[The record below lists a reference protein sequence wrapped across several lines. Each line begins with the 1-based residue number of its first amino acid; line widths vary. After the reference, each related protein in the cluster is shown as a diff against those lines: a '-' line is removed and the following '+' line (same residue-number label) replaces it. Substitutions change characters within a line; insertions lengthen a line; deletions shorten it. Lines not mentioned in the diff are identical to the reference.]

1 MTNNENQ
8 TIKSASRKSE
18 QVANPFKKHS
28 NGLAFKTNAGFQ
40 WRTLLRVLLL
50 FITLAA
56 AAFFLVNQWFLFLAL
71 LSPVI
76 FYQLV
81 ELIRFQNKTRKELDE
96 FVEAI
101 HYRDF
106 SRYFDVKHAP
116 VDLQPLRKGFNEINT
131 TFKVISKEKETQYQ
145 YLQKILELIDTGILS
160 YEVESGEV
168 VWMNE
173 SLKKMLQVPYL
184 KTISSF
190 EKRDRILFEEVFN
203 LQPGESKIGTVHLE
217 KSFFKVLLSATAF
230 QTEGKK
236 YKLIAFQNVN
246 EALDETESKAWQKLL
261 SVMTHEIM
269 NSVAPISSLADTLKN
284 RLQKSVELPD
294 DSAAV
299 EDLEIGIET
308 IKRRS
313 EGLLKFA
320 QTYRNLNKITRL
332 SLKKLYVRELFANL
346 HQLMQPTLEQKNI
359 DLEIIL
365 RETDLAFEA
374 DPSLME
380 QVLINLIVNA
390 IEAVK
395 EQEHPRIILSAETA
409 GKKVILKVADN
420 GVGMPEELIDKIFI
434 PFFSTKKSGSGIGL
448 SLCKQIVMLH
458 KGNIQVQSIEG
469 KGSVFSIQFP

>member
-1 MTNNENQ
+1 MF
-8 TIKSASRKSE
+8 
-18 QVANPFKKHS
+18 FK
-28 NGLAFKTNAGFQ
+28 NFE
-40 WRTLLRVLLL
+40 WRILSRVLLL
-50 FITLAA
+50 FITLTAA
-56 AAFFLVNQWFLFLAL
+56 SYFLVSKMHLFLAL
-71 LSPVI
+71 LAPVL
-76 FYQLV
+76 FYQIV
-81 ELIRFQNKTRKELDE
+81 EFIRFQRKTHEELSE

-106 SRYFDVKHAP
+106 SRYFDEKHAP
-116 VDLQPLRKGFNEINT
+116 ADIQPLRKGFNEINT
-131 TFKVISKEKETQYQ
+131 TFKIISKEKETQYQ
-145 YLQKILELIDTGILS
+145 YLQKILELVDTGILS
-160 YEVESGEV
+160 YEVEGGEV

-173 SLKKMLQVPYL
+173 SLKKMLQLPYL
-184 KTISSF
+184 KSVYSL
-190 EKRDRILFEEVFN
+190 EKRDRILFEDVFH
-203 LQPGESKIGTVHLE
+203 LQPGESKIATAHLE

-230 QTEGKK
+230 QTGEKK

-284 RLQKSVELPD
+284 RLQKTMDAPNDSVAL
-294 DSAAV
+294 

-320 QTYRNLNKITRL
+320 ETYRNLNKITKL
-332 SLKKLYVRELFANL
+332 NLKKVYVRELFGNL

-359 DLEIIL
+359 ELEIIL
-365 RETDLAFEA
+365 RDTELSFEA
-374 DPSLME
+374 DASLIE

-395 EQEHPRIILSAETA
+395 EQPGPRIILSADA
-409 GKKVILKVADN
+409 ASFKKVILKVADN
-420 GVGMPEELIDKIFI
+420 GIGMPEELMDKIFI

-458 KGNIQVQSIEG
+458 KGNIQVQSSEG
-469 KGSVFSIQFP
+469 QGTVFSLQFG